1 MSRPRKPSALLEL
14 SGAYRKNPSRRRPP
28 APEPAGPL
36 GDPPE
41 RLQGEARMFWYEIVN
56 ALAAGVLTC
65 ADRWCVEL
73 AAMTMAKA
81 VRIPD
86 PAVVLELAR
95 AAELSAE
102 ETKTQIR
109 QQAMTGA
116 HWTLLRSLL
125 GAMGMT
131 PADRSKLSI
140 PAEKPKNKFEDLA
153 RDARKG

>member
-28 APEPAGPL
+28 APVAGPL

-41 RLQGEARMFWYEIVN
+41 RLQGEARMFWYELVN
-56 ALAAGVLTC
+56 AVATGVLTRS
-65 ADRWCVEL
+65 DRWCVEL

-86 PAVVLELAR
+86 DPSV
-95 AAELSAE
+95 E
-102 ETKTQIR
+102 ETKALIR

-116 HWTLLRSLL
+116 DWTLLRSLL

-140 PAEKPKNKFEDLA
+140 PVEEPKNKFADLA
-153 RDARKG
+153 RDARKLGGKPN